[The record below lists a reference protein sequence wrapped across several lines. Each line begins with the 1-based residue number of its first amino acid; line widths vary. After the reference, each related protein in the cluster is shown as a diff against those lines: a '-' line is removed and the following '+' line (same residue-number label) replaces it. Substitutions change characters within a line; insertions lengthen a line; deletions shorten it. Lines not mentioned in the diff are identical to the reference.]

1 MRRHLALFATLISL
15 TTSALA
21 QGAPAP
27 DHKHEKP
34 VRADEVFTPAVAV
47 TQGVVEGLTEYLPV
61 SSTGHL
67 ILVNSWL
74 DLEKEAPVIGKDGA
88 PVMVPN
94 KVGIKDRVMAKLTGK
109 PDPAPLPPKPY
120 TLKQATDDYSIVI
133 QFGAIVAVLFA
144 FWGRVSATVA
154 GVLRGRRD
162 SLMLTRNLLIAFFP
176 AAVLGLAFGKLI
188 DAYLF
193 NPYTVAGALAAGG
206 FVMLL
211 VEKRHRRAHAAA
223 TAAGETGPDLHE
235 LTVKQSATIGFCQC
249 AALVPGTSRSMST
262 IVGGYLAGLSPA
274 RATEFSFLLGLI
286 TLTAASAYK
295 GLKHGPQLMASFPPA
310 TMLLGMTV
318 AAVVAFA
325 SVKWMVTWVSRH
337 GLGAFAWYRF
347 ALSAFVLA
355 WFLSRA
361 GE

>member
-1 MRRHLALFATLISL
+1 MRRHFVLIAALLALPLGAFAQS
-15 TTSALA
+15 
-21 QGAPAP
+21 APAP
-27 DHKHEKP
+27 QSREEKP
-34 VRADEVFTPAVAV
+34 VRADEVFTTGVAI

-67 ILVNSWL
+67 ILVNSWM
-74 DLEKEAPVIGKDGA
+74 DLEKTAPVLGKDGA

-94 KVGIKDRVMAKLTGK
+94 KPGLKDRVIAKLKGK
-109 PDPAPLPPKPY
+109 PAPAPLPPEPY

-144 FWGRVSATVA
+144 YWVRVSSTVA
-154 GVLRGRRD
+154 GVLRMRRE
-162 SLMLTRNLLIAFFP
+162 SLMLSRNLLVAFFP
-176 AAVLGLAFGKLI
+176 AAALGLTLGKLI
-188 DAYLF
+188 DLYLF

-206 FVMLL
+206 VAMLW
-211 VEKRHRRAHAAA
+211 VQRRYRRLHADVAA
-223 TAAGETGPDLHE
+223 SGDNGPDLHE
-235 LTVKQSATIGFCQC
+235 LTVKQAATIGLCQC

-295 GLKHGPQLMASFPPA
+295 SLKHGPQLMASFPPV
-310 TMLLGMTV
+310 TMLLGMAV

-355 WFLSRA
+355 WFLI
-361 GE
+361 